1 MDFQEQVIDAYKS
14 CGTGSSDDLREAC
27 RLREQL
33 RMKAKGLR
41 HAVFP
46 ANSLPVLPKHND

>member
-1 MDFQEQVIDAYKS
+1 MDFQEQVINAYES
-14 CGTGSSDDLREAC
+14 CGTEDDLREAY

-33 RMKAKGLR
+33 KMKAKGLR